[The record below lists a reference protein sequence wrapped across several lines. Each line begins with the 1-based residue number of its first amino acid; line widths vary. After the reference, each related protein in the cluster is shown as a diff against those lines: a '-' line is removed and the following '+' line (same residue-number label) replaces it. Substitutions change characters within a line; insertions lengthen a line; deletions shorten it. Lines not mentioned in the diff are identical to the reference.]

1 MNATHRPA
9 TALAPP
15 LLVWT
20 LSGTATSPLTDG
32 LAKASPNAFP
42 ACTVMAESQAW
53 RRIMASASQEDAAAL
68 REHLAAALSAENG
81 AVVCRIDD
89 GPAFMHLALV
99 DAAASLGIRHL
110 LVCDRDPFDRLA
122 AAWQRE
128 NNPAIAAMRRLVRGA
143 ETAHTCLA
151 QLFAALRLSQQP
163 CRMVST
169 ESLSQGRSDGGSPL
183 QAWADLLAY
192 LNLDGTDE
200 QLVHGVHA
208 EFVRALSLLRPALD
222 ASPSLDLPALKRE
235 LAWIRGPWIDR
246 SFLRRELTTLAKP
259 AGLVRRFQL
268 DSPPILTESGSVWPI
283 EGSVI
288 VGDRGDVDDGV
299 TIRSDQRAA
308 ASRPE
313 NADSSSDA
321 AHLRC
326 ERQSSSRL
334 RAKKPNPLTDEIEIG
349 FRGLGRRVVP
359 GDRWHFSYEPGD
371 TPAEPAATVRFKP
384 YPRPALQG
392 IFVAPWS
399 IGYRPIPKVA
409 CTSLK
414 EAFFALAT
422 GGKATAEHLVGAKY
436 IHDYF
441 EARQC
446 DVSGANFKFIVVRDP
461 LARFLSGFTNR
472 VMHHREL
479 SEGYLRALRIADQL
493 PLDSFIFNPT
503 LAQFVERF
511 ELYALVPT
519 IRHHFLPM
527 ADQVADLSAFDKVY
541 PLEAMDTLCAD
552 ISRLTGRTFVIPRE
566 QQSIAKL
573 RAGDL
578 SKPVRRAILQ
588 LCKRD
593 YTLLK
598 GYYSPPKDD

>member
-1 MNATHRPA
+1 MNATHRPS
-9 TALAPP
+9 TAPAPP
-15 LLVWT
+15 LLVWA
-20 LSGTATSPLTDG
+20 LSGTATSPLIDG
-32 LAKASPNAFP
+32 LAKASPKSFP
-42 ACTVMAESQAW
+42 ACTVMAESHEW
-53 RRIMASASQEDAAAL
+53 RQIAASASQGDAAAL
-68 REHLAAALSAENG
+68 RERLVAALSAENG
-81 AVVCRIDD
+81 ALICGIDD
-89 GPAFMHLALV
+89 EPAFMHLALV
-99 DAAASLGIRHL
+99 DAAASLGIQHL
-110 LVCDRDPFDRLA
+110 LLCDRDPFDRLA

-128 NNPAIAAMRRLVRGA
+128 SNPAVAAMRRLVRRA
-143 ETAHTCLA
+143 EAAHTRLA
-151 QLFAALRLSQQP
+151 QVFAALRLSQQP
-163 CRMVST
+163 CRMVSI
-169 ESLSQGRSDGGSPL
+169 ESLSQSRADGGSPL

-192 LNLDGTDE
+192 LNLDGTEE
-200 QLVHGVHA
+200 QLVRRAHA
-208 EFVRALSLLRPALD
+208 EFVQALSRQAAPE

-283 EGSVI
+283 EGSV
-288 VGDRGDVDDGV
+288 VVADRGDVDDGV

-326 ERQSSSRL
+326 ERPSSPRL
-334 RAKKPNPLTDEIEIG
+334 RAKKPNPLVDEIRIG

-371 TPAEPAATVRFKP
+371 TPTEPAATVRFKP
-384 YPRPALQG
+384 YPRPALPG
-392 IFVAPWS
+392 IFVSPWS

-422 GGKATAEHLVGAKY
+422 GGKATADHLVGAKY

-461 LARFLSGFTNR
+461 VARFLSGFTNR

-503 LAQFVERF
+503 LAQFVEHF

-519 IRHHFLPM
+519 IRHHFSPM

-541 PLEAMDTLCAD
+541 PLESMDTLCAD
-552 ISRLTGRTFVIPRE
+552 ISRLTGRTFVVPRE

-573 RAGDL
+573 RTGDV
-578 SKPVRRAILQ
+578 SKSVRRAILR

-593 YTLLK
+593 YALLK
-598 GYYSPPKDD
+598 GYYAAPKDD

>member
-1 MNATHRPA
+1 MNAAHRPS
-9 TALAPP
+9 TAPAPL
-15 LLVWT
+15 LLVWAP
-20 LSGTATSPLTDG
+20 SDMATSLLIDG

-42 ACTVMAESQAW
+42 ACTAIAGSHEW
-53 RRIMASASQEDAAAL
+53 RQIVASASQGDAAAV
-68 REHLAAALSAENG
+68 RERLVAALSAESG
-81 AVVCRIDD
+81 AVICGIDD

-99 DAAASLGIRHL
+99 DATTSLGIRHL
-110 LVCDRDPFDRLA
+110 LLCDRDPFARLT

-128 NNPAIAAMRRLVRGA
+128 NDPAVAAMRRLVRRA
-143 ETAHTCLA
+143 EAAHTRLA
-151 QLFAALRLSQQP
+151 QVFAALRLSQQP
-163 CRMVST
+163 CRMVSI
-169 ESLSQGRSDGGSPL
+169 ESLSQGRADGGSPL
-183 QAWADLLAY
+183 QAWADLFAY
-192 LNLDGTDE
+192 LNLGGSDE
-200 QLVHGVHA
+200 QLVRTVHA
-208 EFVRALSLLRPALD
+208 EFMQALSRQPALE
-222 ASPSLDLPALKRE
+222 ASPLLDLPALKRE

-246 SFLRRELTTLAKP
+246 SFLRRELTTLAMP

-268 DSPPILTESGSVWPI
+268 DSPPVLTESGSVWPI
-283 EGSVI
+283 EGSVF
-288 VGDRGDVDDGV
+288 VADRGEVDDGV
-299 TIRSDQRAA
+299 TMRNDQSAT

-313 NADSSSDA
+313 PAGGSSAA

-326 ERQSSSRL
+326 ERHLAPRL
-334 RAKKPNPLTDEIEIG
+334 RAKKPNPLIDEIRIG
-349 FRGLGRRVVP
+349 FRGLGRRVTP
-359 GDRWHFSYEPGD
+359 GDRWRFFYEPGD
-371 TPAEPAATVRFKP
+371 TQAEPAATVRFKP
-384 YPRPALQG
+384 YPRPPLQG

-399 IGYRPIPKVA
+399 IGYHPIPKVA

-479 SEGYLRALRIADQL
+479 SEGYLRSLRCADQL
-493 PLDSFIFNPT
+493 PLDRFIFNPT

-519 IRHHFLPM
+519 IRHHFLPV
-527 ADQVADLSAFDKVY
+527 ADQVADLGAFDKVY
-541 PLEAMDTLCAD
+541 PLESMDTLCAD
-552 ISRLTGRTFVIPRE
+552 ISRLTGCTFVVPRE

-578 SKPVRRAILQ
+578 SKSVRRAILR

-593 YTLLK
+593 YALLK
-598 GYYSPPKDD
+598 GYYAPPRDD